1 MHASIILYFLE
12 IIDSTSSV
20 ITHFSSNRPFDT
32 SVGAWDKEALSDLT
46 FFANFGACFTPA
58 FAGYAAYSAP
68 NVTMLARS
76 ATRS

>member
-1 MHASIILYFLE
+1 MHASFILFLLE

-20 ITHFSSNRPFDT
+20 ITHSSNRPFDT